1 MFPVWQTK
9 KVMCKELED
18 RQDKSDC
25 ENIWPVFFSSS
36 NSIRIEVWGFVKR
49 KHEDWFDDNDA
60 EIEKNLQ
67 EKRKSLLR
75 LFRGNLSLDERRK
88 VINEMKDTKNKSGG

>member
-1 MFPVWQTK
+1 M
-9 KVMCKELED
+9 
-18 RQDKSDC
+18 
-25 ENIWPVFFSSS
+25 
-36 NSIRIEVWGFVKR
+36 KR